1 MSLWA
6 SKIRYAPNYDLARA
20 TDGGTIYWSED
31 SGKRSVQ
38 LSPGIEQYKDGLQ
51 VRAFIRRINRAL
63 SLNDVKLVNNE
74 LAKEVN
80 GFFPTPLQEIVCEIV
95 D

>member
-6 SKIRYAPNYDLARA
+6 SKIRYAPDYDLARA
-20 TDGGTIYWSED
+20 TDGGTIYWSD
-31 SGKRSVQ
+31 DKGKRSVQ
-38 LSPGIEQYKDGLQ
+38 LSSDFEQYKDKLQ
-51 VRAFIRRINRAL
+51 VRAFVRRINRAL
-63 SLNDVKLVNNE
+63 SLDDVRLVNNE